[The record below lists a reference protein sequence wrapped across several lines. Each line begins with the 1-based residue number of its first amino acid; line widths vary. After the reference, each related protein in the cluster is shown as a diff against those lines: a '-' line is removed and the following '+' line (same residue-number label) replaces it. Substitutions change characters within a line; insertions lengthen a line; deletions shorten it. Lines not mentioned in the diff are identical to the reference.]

1 VSFGAGMIT
10 AYARPGAPRARNAG
24 TQSTTVTS
32 RRTPLPHMVPLRT
45 SLLLFAALAC
55 GNAARVEP
63 GPTHAKAPDNTVEL
77 HGQSASYI
85 RVEPASAGTR
95 DSERSLAARIAFDDR
110 KVSIMG
116 PPVQGRVSS
125 VDVIPGDHV
134 EKGALLL
141 TIRAPDI
148 AAASAQLTEA
158 KTARALAER
167 NAERAKLLL
176 DRGAGSQAESQQA
189 DSALAQAQAEQQ
201 RAEAVLAALGG
212 SHGSNEYQLRSPI
225 SGVVVERNVSV
236 GTEVH
241 VDQDKPLVTVA
252 DLSTLWVMAD
262 VYEQDLAK
270 VHIGDEARVHVP
282 AFPDKDP
289 IGHITYVGN
298 TIDPVT
304 RVATARIEIPNPN
317 SSLRPGMFAN
327 VEVKGLSE
335 GAVDIPIAAVL
346 ARRDQ
351 FFVFTRNPNGTFAQR
366 EVRPGEQHGE
376 HIRILSG
383 LAPGDPVVTEGAILL
398 DAEANE
404 AL

>member
-1 VSFGAGMIT
+1 MLTRSRLLNSF
-10 AYARPGAPRARNAG
+10 
-24 TQSTTVTS
+24 
-32 RRTPLPHMVPLRT
+32 
-45 SLLLFAALAC
+45 LLFALSAC
-55 GNAARVEP
+55 GNASKAEP
-63 GPTHAKAPDNTVEL
+63 EPTHAKTPDNSVEL
-77 HGQSASYI
+77 HGASASYI
-85 RVEPASAGTR
+85 RVEAAASAER
-95 DSERSLAARIAFDDR
+95 NSERSLVARIAFDDR
-110 KVSIMG
+110 KVASMG

-125 VDVIPGDHV
+125 VDVLPGDHV

-158 KTARALAER
+158 KTARLLAER

-189 DSALAQAQAEQQ
+189 DAALAQAQAEEN
-201 RAEAVLAALGG
+201 RASAVLGALGG
-212 SHGSNEYQLRSPI
+212 THGSNEYQLRSPI
-225 SGVVVERNVSV
+225 SGVVVERNVAV

-241 VDQDKPLVTVA
+241 VDQDKPLITVA

-262 VYEQDLAK
+262 VYEQDVARIH
-270 VHIGDEARVHVP
+270 VGDEAHVRVP

-289 IGHITYVGN
+289 IGHITYIGN

-304 RVATARIEIPNPN
+304 RVAVARIEIPNPD

-327 VEVKGLSE
+327 VQVKGLSD
-335 GAVDIPIAAVL
+335 GAVDVPIAAVL

-351 FFVFTRNPNGTFAQR
+351 FFVFTKNANGTFAER
-366 EVRPGEQHGE
+366 EVRPGEQHGQ
-376 HIRILSG
+376 HVQILSG

>member
-1 VSFGAGMIT
+1 MLAFRSSSSF
-10 AYARPGAPRARNAG
+10 
-24 TQSTTVTS
+24 
-32 RRTPLPHMVPLRT
+32 LF
-45 SLLLFAALAC
+45 LLFVLSGC
-55 GNAARVEP
+55 GNAAKAEA
-63 GPTHAKAPDNTVEL
+63 GPTHAKVADNSVEL
-77 HGQSASYI
+77 HGASASYI
-85 RVEPASAGTR
+85 RVEAAAPAEPN
-95 DSERSLAARIAFDDR
+95 SERGLVARIAFDDR
-110 KVSIMG
+110 KLAALG

-125 VDVIPGDHV
+125 VEVVAGDHV

-141 TIRAPDI
+141 TLRAPDI

-158 KTARALAER
+158 KNARLLAER
-167 NAERAKLLL
+167 NAQRSKLLL

-189 DSALAQAQAEQQ
+189 ESALAQAQAEEQ
-201 RAEAVLAALGG
+201 RAAAVLAALGG

-225 SGVVVERNVSV
+225 AGVVVERNVAV

-241 VDQDKPLVTVA
+241 VDQDKPLITVA

-262 VYEQDLAK
+262 VYEQDVARIH
-270 VHIGDEARVHVP
+270 VGDESHVHVP
-282 AFPDKDP
+282 AFPDKDVL
-289 IGHITYVGN
+289 GHITYVGN

-304 RVATARIEIPNPN
+304 RVAVARIEIPNPD

-327 VEVKGLSE
+327 VQVKGLSE
-335 GAVDIPIAAVL
+335 GVVDIPLAAVL

-351 FFVFTRNPNGTFAQR
+351 FFVFTKSANGTFAER
-366 EVRPGEQHGE
+366 EVKPGEQHGQ

-383 LAPGDPVVTEGAILL
+383 LAPGEPVVTEGAILL